1 MQTTHKSPHSPEIR
15 SVASRECYFAAF
27 PIPVTR
33 WGRPDAIF
41 GPMEEQPINVTA
53 LLRAWSAGNQTA
65 LDQLIPVVHGE
76 LKRIAR
82 RYMARKRQ
90 GHTLQPSALVNEAFI
105 RLVDLHGVPWQDRAH
120 FFALSAQM
128 MRRILVNYAL
138 ARGAGKRGG
147 AARQVSL
154 DEAMIVSPARDSE
167 LVELDTALE
176 LLAKLDPRKAQTV
189 ELRFFAGLSV
199 EETAAVLKVSPQT
212 VLRDWKLSK
221 TWLAREMAR
230 PGSV

>member
-1 MQTTHKSPHSPEIR
+1 MGTEP
-15 SVASRECYFAAF
+15 
-27 PIPVTR
+27 
-33 WGRPDAIF
+33 GRDT
-41 GPMEEQPINVTA
+41 ESNVTA
-53 LLRAWSAGNQTA
+53 LLRAWGGGDQTA
-65 LDQLIPVVHGE
+65 LDQLIPAVHGE

-82 RYMARKRQ
+82 RYMARERR
-90 GHTLQPSALVNEAFI
+90 GHTLQPSALVNEAFL
-105 RLVDLHGVPWQDRAH
+105 RLVDVHGVPWQDRAH
-120 FFALSAQM
+120 FFALAAQM

-154 DEAMIVSPARDSE
+154 DEAMIVSPARDFE
-167 LVELDTALE
+167 LLELDTALAS
-176 LLAKLDPRKAQTV
+176 LAELDPRKAQIV

-221 TWLAREMAR
+221 VWLAREMGR

>member
-1 MQTTHKSPHSPEIR
+1 MGPRHYPDGIFTAMDTEP
-15 SVASRECYFAAF
+15 
-27 PIPVTR
+27 
-33 WGRPDAIF
+33 GRNA
-41 GPMEEQPINVTA
+41 GPNVTA
-53 LLRAWSAGNQTA
+53 LLRAWSGGDQTA
-65 LDQLIPVVHGE
+65 LDQLIPVVHAE

-82 RYMARKRQ
+82 RYVARERQ
-90 GHTLQPSALVNEAFI
+90 GHTLQPSALVNEAFL
-105 RLVDLHGVPWQDRAH
+105 RLVDVHGVQWQDRAH

-154 DEAMIVSPARDSE
+154 DEAMVVSPARDSE

-176 LLAKLDPRKAQTV
+176 SLAKLDPRKAQTV

-230 PGSV
+230 PGAN

>member
-1 MQTTHKSPHSPEIR
+1 MDEQAK
-15 SVASRECYFAAF
+15 RETGA
-27 PIPVTR
+27 
-33 WGRPDAIF
+33 D
-41 GPMEEQPINVTA
+41 VTA
-53 LLRAWSAGNQTA
+53 LLHAWRAGDQDA
-65 LDQLIPVVHGE
+65 LDRLIPVVHGE

-82 RYMARKRQ
+82 RYMARERQ
-90 GHTLQPSALVNEAFI
+90 GHTLQPSALVNEAFL
-105 RLVDLHGVPWQDRAH
+105 RLVDVHGVPWQDRAH

-138 ARGAGKRGG
+138 DRGAGKRGG
-147 AARQVSL
+147 AARQVPL
-154 DEAMIVSPARDSE
+154 DEAIAVSPARDFE
-167 LVELDTALE
+167 LLELDTALQ

-221 TWLAREMAR
+221 TWLAREMVR
-230 PGSV
+230 PSAV

>member
-1 MQTTHKSPHSPEIR
+1 MDEPP
-15 SVASRECYFAAF
+15 ASK
-27 PIPVTR
+27 T
-33 WGRPDAIF
+33 
-41 GPMEEQPINVTA
+41 GPNVTA
-53 LLRAWSAGNQTA
+53 LLRAWSAGEQTA
-65 LDQLIPVVHGE
+65 LDQLLPLLHAE

-82 RYMARKRQ
+82 RYMSRERQ
-90 GHTLQPSALVNEAFI
+90 GHTLQPTALVNEAFL
-105 RLVDLHGVPWQDRAH
+105 RLVDVHGIHWQDRAH

-154 DEAMIVSPARDSE
+154 DEAMIVCAERDSE
-167 LVELDTALE
+167 LVALDAALQS
-176 LLAKLDPRKAQTV
+176 LAKLDPRKAQIV

-221 TWLAREMAR
+221 TWLAREM
-230 PGSV
+230 SHTTHD